1 MKDLRHIKVNSLN
14 ILYLI
19 INKKMGTFKKSIDIN
34 I

>member
-19 INKKMGTFKKSIDIN
+19 NKKMGTFKKSIDIN